1 MGAKRSLLHVVHLNA
16 TPAIAHMVCMQMRE
30 EEKWV
35 YVKQSFNT
43 SSRKGE
49 REGGREKMNEVGG
62 SYASSSCRP
71 LSPSSDD
78 NDGGN

>member
-1 MGAKRSLLHVVHLNA
+1 MYEMRE
-16 TPAIAHMVCMQMRE
+16 RE

-35 YVKQSFNT
+35 YVKQSF
-43 SSRKGE
+43 KQIVEKE
-49 REGGREKMNEVGG
+49 REGGREKMNEVGV

-71 LSPSSDD
+71 LLSPSSDD